1 MSTTTVVHTDP
12 PEVTDHPDPEYSP
25 IAASSHVAVRS

>member
-1 MSTTTVVHTDP
+1 MNPITD